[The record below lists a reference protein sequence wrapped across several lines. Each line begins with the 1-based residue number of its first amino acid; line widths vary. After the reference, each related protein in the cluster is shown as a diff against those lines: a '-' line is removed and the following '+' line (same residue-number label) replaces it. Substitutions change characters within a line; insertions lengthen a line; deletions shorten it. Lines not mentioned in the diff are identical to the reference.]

1 MAKKKKEEKEKEA
14 QEKESKAIIQAKE
27 DYKKIKSEMSSKSK
41 DELIAERF
49 VCENIINK
57 NTYFL
62 NPTRLSI
69 TMSFLTIMAKK
80 KKEEK
85 EKEAQE
91 KESKAIIQ
99 AKEDYKKIKSEMSSK
114 SKDELIAERFVCE
127 NIINK
132 NTYFLNPTRLSI
144 TMSFLTIIANI
155 YSFFINLTDTKNELS
170 GTIQIILLGIAVAAA
185 FAINYFDEYNNKR
198 MKKNNYCRLK
208 IQIIDEILKE
218 K

>member
-1 MAKKKKEEKEKEA
+1 
-14 QEKESKAIIQAKE
+14 
-27 DYKKIKSEMSSKSK
+27 
-41 DELIAERF
+41 
-49 VCENIINK
+49 
-57 NTYFL
+57 
-62 NPTRLSI
+62 
-69 TMSFLTIMAKK
+69 MAKK

-170 GTIQIILLGIAVAAA
+170 GTIQIILLGSRS
-185 FAINYFDEYNNKR
+185 ES
-198 MKKNNYCRLK
+198 LK
-208 IQIIDEILKE
+208 CIPYIIR
-218 K
+218 

>member
-1 MAKKKKEEKEKEA
+1 MAKKSKAQKKKEEQKKEK
-14 QEKESKAIIQAKE
+14 KEIIQAKE
-27 DYKKIKSEMSSKSK
+27 DYQKIK
-41 DELIAERF
+41 A
-49 VCENIINK
+49 
-57 NTYFL
+57 
-62 NPTRLSI
+62 
-69 TMSFLTIMAKK
+69 
-80 KKEEK
+80 
-85 EKEAQE
+85 
-91 KESKAIIQ
+91 
-99 AKEDYKKIKSEMSSK
+99 EMSSK

-155 YSFFINLTDTKNELS
+155 YSFFINLTDTKSELS

>member
-1 MAKKKKEEKEKEA
+1 
-14 QEKESKAIIQAKE
+14 
-27 DYKKIKSEMSSKSK
+27 
-41 DELIAERF
+41 
-49 VCENIINK
+49 
-57 NTYFL
+57 
-62 NPTRLSI
+62 
-69 TMSFLTIMAKK
+69 
-80 KKEEK
+80 
-85 EKEAQE
+85 
-91 KESKAIIQ
+91 
-99 AKEDYKKIKSEMSSK
+99 MSSK

>member
-1 MAKKKKEEKEKEA
+1 MAKKSKAQKKKDEQEKEK
-14 QEKESKAIIQAKE
+14 KEIIQAKE
-27 DYKKIKSEMSSKSK
+27 DYQKIK
-41 DELIAERF
+41 A
-49 VCENIINK
+49 
-57 NTYFL
+57 
-62 NPTRLSI
+62 
-69 TMSFLTIMAKK
+69 
-80 KKEEK
+80 
-85 EKEAQE
+85 
-91 KESKAIIQ
+91 
-99 AKEDYKKIKSEMSSK
+99 EMSSK

-170 GTIQIILLGIAVAAA
+170 GTVQIILLGIAVAAA

>member
-1 MAKKKKEEKEKEA
+1 MEDLYFDQFYFFLKE
-14 QEKESKAIIQAKE
+14 IIQAKE
-27 DYKKIKSEMSSKSK
+27 DYQKIK
-41 DELIAERF
+41 A
-49 VCENIINK
+49 
-57 NTYFL
+57 
-62 NPTRLSI
+62 
-69 TMSFLTIMAKK
+69 
-80 KKEEK
+80 
-85 EKEAQE
+85 
-91 KESKAIIQ
+91 
-99 AKEDYKKIKSEMSSK
+99 EMSSK

-170 GTIQIILLGIAVAAA
+170 GTVQIILLGIAVAAA

>member
-1 MAKKKKEEKEKEA
+1 
-14 QEKESKAIIQAKE
+14 
-27 DYKKIKSEMSSKSK
+27 
-41 DELIAERF
+41 
-49 VCENIINK
+49 
-57 NTYFL
+57 
-62 NPTRLSI
+62 
-69 TMSFLTIMAKK
+69 MAKK